1 MDIEKKKVAD
11 SNSFS
16 RSVFPTNTVC
26 NSVKELPKMLLF
38 WMGQIEDEI
47 FSVYFVLHVA
57 FLLRTSVDKGEKTDP
72 PLA

>member
-1 MDIEKKKVAD
+1 MSD

-26 NSVKELPKMLLF
+26 NAVKELPKMILF

-47 FSVYFVLHVA
+47 FSVYFVLHIA
-57 FLLRTSVDKGEKTDP
+57 FLLRKSVDKGGKKTDP
-72 PLA
+72 PIA